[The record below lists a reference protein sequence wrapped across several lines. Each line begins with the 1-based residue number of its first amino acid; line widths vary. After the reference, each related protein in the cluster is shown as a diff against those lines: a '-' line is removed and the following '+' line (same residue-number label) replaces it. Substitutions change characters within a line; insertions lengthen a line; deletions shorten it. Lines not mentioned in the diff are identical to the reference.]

1 MKIIIKLSFNDISY
15 SDPMS
20 NLHGIL
26 ENGEI
31 IKGLDV
37 LAFLYD
43 LIGIGLI
50 YYPLKIQFL

>member
-1 MKIIIKLSFNDISY
+1 
-15 SDPMS
+15 MS

-37 LAFLYD
+37 LAFLYE
-43 LIGIGLI
+43 LIGIGWI
-50 YYPLKIQFL
+50 FYPLKIQFL